1 MRAITSLTDRWMDFR
16 RGVGDEQTIAWLFVM
31 PAIVLLAAVAI
42 YPFLQMILDSL
53 FAFSQAGRRTAFVG
67 IENYYTVLTDLRF
80 LNATVFT
87 LLFVFFSVVIEFSLG
102 LGVAMLIYSSYIQRR
117 QLLVTLSIPPMIMSP
132 IITGLTWRM
141 LFAPRYGMVNHM
153 FGLNIDWIA
162 SRPWSRVALVVA
174 DVWMWTPLFVLVFTA
189 ALQSIPKVY
198 YEAATVDGMSR
209 WQQFKWITLP
219 QMRTAIVIVLLLR
232 LVRAFKVFPK
242 VQVLTLGGPGAYTET
257 IAMMTYNYGFKFF
270 QLGIASAAGVLYW
283 LLMFVAAFLIFK
295 SVAEDLITQE
305 VA

>member
-1 MRAITSLTDRWMDFR
+1 MSTIGSLSDRWIDLH
-16 RGVGDEQTIAWLFVM
+16 GIDDERTIAWLFVA

-42 YPFLQMILDSL
+42 YPFVQMIYDSL
-53 FAFSQAGRRTAFVG
+53 FAFSQAGRRTAFLG
-67 IENYYTVLTDLRF
+67 IENYVTVLSDPRF
-80 LNATVFT
+80 LNATGFT
-87 LLFVFFSVVIEFSLG
+87 LIFVVVSVSIEFFLG

-117 QLLVTLSIPPMIMSP
+117 QLLVTLSLPPMIMSP

-141 LFAPRYGMVNHM
+141 LFSPGYGMVNHL

-162 SRPWSRVALVVA
+162 SRPWSRVALIVA

-189 ALQSIPKVY
+189 ALQSIPKIY
-198 YEAATVDGMSR
+198 YEAATVDGMST

-232 LVRAFKVFPK
+232 IVRAFKVFPK

-270 QLGIASAAGVLYW
+270 ELGTASAAGVLYW
-283 LLMFVAAFLIFK
+283 LLMFVTAFIIFK
-295 SVAEDLITQE
+295 SVAEDLISPE
-305 VA
+305 EA